1 MKTKLIKA
9 LYFSLGTLSLAL
21 GVIGVIVPG
30 LPTTPFLLLTAI
42 LYVKSSKKL
51 YRWLI
56 SNRIF
61 GPYILEYRKNKGLTK
76 QHKVYILILM
86 WTMVCI
92 SLLFFIP
99 LLMVKALV
107 VLAGFIG
114 TYVVSL
120 VVPTALVRG
129 KASSDKAEVHSSR
142 L

>member
-1 MKTKLIKA
+1 MKENLKKA
-9 LYFSLGTLSLAL
+9 LYFLLGTLSLVL
-21 GVIGVIVPG
+21 GIIGVIVPG

-56 SNRIF
+56 SNPVF
-61 GPYILEYRKNKGLTK
+61 GPYILDYRKNKGLTK
-76 QHKVYILILM
+76 QHKIYILILM

-92 SLLFFIP
+92 SVLFFIP
-99 LLMVKALV
+99 LLIVKALV
-107 VLAGFIG
+107 VFAGFIG

-120 VVPTALVRG
+120 VVPTAKVGG
-129 KASSDKAEVHSSR
+129 KIRSDKADGRS

>member
-21 GVIGVIVPG
+21 GVIGVILPG

-56 SNRIF
+56 SNPVF

-92 SLLFFIP
+92 SVLFFIP

-120 VVPTALVRG
+120 VVPTAVVGRKG
-129 KASSDKAEVHSSR
+129 RRDKADGRS